1 MRIYKEFKRIDK
13 SRIRDLA
20 IRQFNDVVKFVVIY
34 FVVVSLR
41 EEEEVRKR
49 EELERLSGLCEN
61 YVI

>member
-13 SRIRDLA
+13 SRIRDLV